1 MTDNNTTLPIDNS
14 SADTSNHKI
23 IVPVLAGGGTRLPA
37 HVGIITALQ
46 ELDIHYQ
53 HIVGISGGSIVASLV
68 AMGRPP
74 EDLYDLATNVDFR
87 QFKGFSLYRLI
98 FDGGLSTGDHFE
110 NWIDQELE
118 GATFK
123 DLKLNLHIIATDVKS
138 QQPVIFDK
146 EHTPDLKVAT
156 AVRYSM
162 GIPLLFTFKKFDQK
176 LLVDGSI
183 LAEDALQFDWS
194 RDNTPVIFF
203 RLKSSQIRCDTSV
216 SRWFPVSSYM
226 TMLIRTFMTSLSR
239 EYVSDKF
246 WGKTLIVDTG
256 RFSPVEF
263 KLSKEDKHYLYQRG
277 YETSMEFLPMK
288 LGGVSV
294 KR

>member
-1 MTDNNTTLPIDNS
+1 MTQHKNN
-14 SADTSNHKI
+14 

-37 HVGIITALQ
+37 HVGIIAALRD
-46 ELDIHYQ
+46 LHINYR
-53 HIVGISGGSIVASLV
+53 HIVGISGGSIVAALV
-68 AMGRPP
+68 AKGRPP
-74 EDLYDLATNVDFR
+74 EVLYDLATNVDFR

-110 NWIDQELE
+110 NWIDNELE
-118 GATFK
+118 GATFS
-123 DLKLNLHIIATDVKS
+123 DLALDLHIVATDVKS

-146 EHTPDLKVAT
+146 EHTPHLKVAS

-162 GIPLLFTFKKFDQK
+162 GIPLLFTFKKYDQK

-194 RDNTPVIFF
+194 KDGTPVIFF
-203 RLKSSQIRCDTSV
+203 RLRSSQIQCDNSV

-246 WGKTLIVDTG
+246 WGKTLVVDTES
-256 RFSPVEF
+256 FSPVEF
-263 KLSKEDKHYLYQRG
+263 KLSREDKCQLYEQG
-277 YETSMEFLPMK
+277 YQTSIKFLPVK
-288 LGGVSV
+288 LGTAIVSD
-294 KR
+294 KTE